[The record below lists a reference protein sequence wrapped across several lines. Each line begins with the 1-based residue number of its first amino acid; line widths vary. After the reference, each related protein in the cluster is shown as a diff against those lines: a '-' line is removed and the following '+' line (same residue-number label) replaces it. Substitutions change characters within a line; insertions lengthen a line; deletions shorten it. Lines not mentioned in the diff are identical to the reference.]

1 MAWLVEL
8 QAIIQGN
15 YIHSTIL
22 TLFRRSKASQDQ
34 LTEFIRPQ
42 TTDDYPLTAPYTVF
56 QMVHMCFT
64 CSVAARIRN
73 IRKLHYYCTHAQLNV
88 ILTSLELKQYIIDG
102 VTVT

>member
-64 CSVAARIRN
+64 CSEFDRRCGSGISVN
-73 IRKLHYYCTHAQLNV
+73 
-88 ILTSLELKQYIIDG
+88 YIII
-102 VTVT
+102 VRMRN